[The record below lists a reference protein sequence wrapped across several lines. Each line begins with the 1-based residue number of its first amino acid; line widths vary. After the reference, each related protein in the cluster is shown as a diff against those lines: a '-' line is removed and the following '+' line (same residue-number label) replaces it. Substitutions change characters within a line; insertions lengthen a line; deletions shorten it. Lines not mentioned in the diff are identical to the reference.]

1 MSMAEMAQGR
11 AATPWFARW
20 AQAARTI
27 FFARPAAQMAQA
39 ALSPAAAAQRFEHAL
54 AADSNVA
61 ADWLACAELMTGVV
75 EQRYCLHRAL
85 VIDPD
90 SAWAARELRA
100 LNARRR

>member
-11 AATPWFARW
+11 AAAPWFARW
-20 AQAARTI
+20 GQAARAR
-27 FFARPAAQMAQA
+27 FARPATQTGRAT
-39 ALSPAAAAQRFEHAL
+39 LSPLAAAQRFEHAL
-54 AADSNVA
+54 AADSNIA

-75 EQRYCLHRAL
+75 ERRYCLHRAL

-90 SAWAARELRA
+90 SEWATRQLNA

>member
-20 AQAARTI
+20 AQAARAL
-27 FFARPAAQMAQA
+27 FARPAAQA
-39 ALSPAAAAQRFEHAL
+39 ARATLSPLAAAQRFEHAL
-54 AADSNVA
+54 AADSNIA
-61 ADWLACAELMTGVV
+61 ADWLACAEQMTGVV
-75 EQRYCLHRAL
+75 ERRYCLHRAL

-90 SAWAARELRA
+90 SEWAAQELRA

>member
-27 FFARPAAQMAQA
+27 FFARP